1 MKFITKQEKLVWEFL
16 LAAFTLGALSILFK
30 DILLEPGSI
39 LTEID
44 QASVFKAYENSGLL
58 DHSISSMPPYAD
70 VAKFSVEKSKESSQI
85 LVNINTA
92 GEGELVNLPSILP
105 SIGPVTEER
114 IMRYRTDFGRFN
126 TIEELKNVKRIG
138 SQTLEY
144 VKTQIILN

>member
-1 MKFITKQEKLVWEFL
+1 MKFL
-16 LAAFTLGALSILFK
+16 LAVLTLGVLAMVYK
-30 DILLEPGSI
+30 NTLLEPRFMPK
-39 LTEID
+39 EVK

-92 GEGELVNLPSILP
+92 GEGELVKLP
-105 SIGPVTEER
+105 SIGPVTAER

>member
-1 MKFITKQEKLVWEFL
+1 MKFL
-16 LAAFTLGALSILFK
+16 LAVLTLGVLAMVYK
-30 DILLEPGSI
+30 NTLLEPRFMPK
-39 LTEID
+39 EVK

-92 GEGELVNLPSILP
+92 GEGELVKLPSIR
-105 SIGPVTEER
+105 PVTAER

>member
-1 MKFITKQEKLVWEFL
+1 MKFL
-16 LAAFTLGALSILFK
+16 LAVLTLGVLAMVYK
-30 DILLEPGSI
+30 NTLLEPRSMPK
-39 LTEID
+39 EVK

-92 GEGELVNLPSILP
+92 GEGELVKLP